1 MIEKLLRAKHWQ
13 LFVATFGTVFIGQL
27 IIMSFAFS
35 SGGDPKNILSAFAF
49 LPFILAIVL
58 YVQMGWQY
66 GLIFKLKDKINSPL
80 NLPYKRI
87 KAFFFIP
94 IVYFVIMLFGLFFV
108 FSNVFTPG
116 FRPGAGFVGVIAL
129 MVPVHFFSMF
139 CMFHTMYFAAKTVKI
154 VEMKKEHVTFNDFA
168 GEFFL
173 IWLYPI
179 GVWSLQPK
187 VNKLIYG
194 ETVEQSDTLDDI
206 IESADDPDEIV

>member
-13 LFVATFGTVFIGQL
+13 LFVATFGTVFVGQL
-27 IIMSFAFS
+27 IIMSFAFGS
-35 SGGDPKNILSAFAF
+35 DGDPKNIASAFAF
-49 LPFILAIVL
+49 FPIILAIVL

-94 IVYFVIMLFGLFFV
+94 IGYFVILLFLMFIL

-116 FRPGAGFVGVIAL
+116 FRPGAGFFGIIAL
-129 MVPVHFFSMF
+129 MVPLHFFSIF

-154 VEMKKEHVTFNDFA
+154 VEMKKENVTFNDFA

-173 IWLYPI
+173 IWFYPI
-179 GVWSLQPK
+179 GVWILQPK
-187 VNKLIYG
+187 VNKLMNDEIVG
-194 ETVEQSDTLDDI
+194 NSDSLDDI
-206 IESADDPDEIV
+206 IETIDDPNEIV